1 MKDTIDLYDFETKDI
16 ENNSF
21 TLSNETQNSFLIT
34 IKDKLQV
41 IKSLHSLNEKTNTPS
56 HKEDIKIISHISF
69 NKNQNCFVLKNPFTL
84 TSLISYYNKT
94 NYERL
99 YKVFN
104 NDEYIEVKE
113 KDVIK
118 LGRVRLKF
126 DKISLNTKVTS
137 NDDNNNINMLNYISN
152 KFNMFE
158 TSRNNNELQNSTIT
172 SHIHSNI
179 NDYNNNMININTSKS
194 TNIKKHRQCRIC
206 YSNYSDL
213 SNPLISPCN
222 CIGSMSY
229 IHFQC
234 LKKCISSRIFKKEN
248 ANYICYFIK
257 NQNCEI
263 CLKQYPK
270 VIQYKNNV
278 YNLID
283 FDFDKFENFVLCDY
297 SIYDE
302 SKKQLIHKGYMLIN
316 LNNNEEITIGRNQAN
331 VIKLKDISVSRTH
344 CALAYVNGKV
354 MLKDKKSKFGSL
366 MYVKDEERVINGK
379 GFEGVCGRHLIK
391 FEVFVKWSLIDL
403 IFGEGCCSCKANAN
417 EEEFVVNLER
427 DFQRIKKLP
436 DENIKDNYVNDSYD
450 DYVMK
455 LSNVYIDED
464 EEENENEDNEINE
477 RICGRNH
484 NVYNKNDNNISVNL
498 EL

>member
-1 MKDTIDLYDFETKDI
+1 M
-16 ENNSF
+16 
-21 TLSNETQNSFLIT
+21 
-34 IKDKLQV
+34 
-41 IKSLHSLNEKTNTPS
+41 
-56 HKEDIKIISHISF
+56 KIISHISF
-69 NKNQNCFVLKNPFTL
+69 NKDQNCFLLKNPFTL
-84 TSLISYYNKT
+84 SSLTKYYNKT

-99 YKVFN
+99 YRVFN
-104 NDEYIEVKE
+104 NDEYIEVNE

-126 DKISLNTKVTS
+126 DKIHLNTKVTS
-137 NDDNNNINMLNYISN
+137 NDNNNNNIKLNYISS
-152 KFNMFE
+152 KFNIAE
-158 TSRNNNELQNSTIT
+158 TTRNNEMQNSTIT

-194 TNIKKHRQCRIC
+194 TNIKKHHQCRIC

-213 SNPLISPCN
+213 NNPLISPCN

-234 LKKCISSRIFKKEN
+234 LKKCISSRIYKKEN
-248 ANYICYFIK
+248 SNYICYFIK

-270 VIQYKNNV
+270 IIQYKNNI

-283 FDFDKFENFVLCDY
+283 FDFEKFENFVLCDY

-302 SKKQLIHKGYMLIN
+302 SKKKLIHKGYILIN
-316 LNNNEEITIGRNQAN
+316 LNENEEITIGRNQTN

-344 CALAYVNGKV
+344 CVLMYVNGKV

-366 MYVKDEERVINGK
+366 MYVKEEKRVIHGK
-379 GFEGVCGRHLIK
+379 GFDGVCGRHLIK
-391 FEVFVKWSLIDL
+391 FNVFVKWSLIDL

-436 DENIKDNYVNDSYD
+436 IDENNIKGNNVYDSYD
-450 DYVMK
+450 DYVMN

-464 EEENENEDNEINE
+464 KEEDENEDKEMNE
-477 RICGRNH
+477 RFCGTKQ
-484 NVYNKNDNNISVNL
+484 NVYNKHNDHNVSVNV